1 MRQVTVAATQMA
13 CGPDAPANIAR
24 AEKLVRAAAAQG
36 AQIILIQ
43 ELFESLYFC
52 QDQIHAFFDLA
63 KPLEENAAV
72 KHFAPIAKELGVV
85 LPISVF
91 ERAGQSFFNTIVIPV
106 SYTHLDVYKR
116 QPQGGTANKN
126 DSLDTESL
134 TGSYLWHQMFGVT
147 EAYTN
152 ITGNADSGLYN
163 SGTSNAN
170 GKPNTDSFTT
180 ELDYYPFNTDGPKF
194 FPWVN
199 AKFFV
204 ENTIYPTFNGLA
216 HNYEMCIRDSRY
228 SARRRCVCL
237 WHRRRCR

>member
-1 MRQVTVAATQMA
+1 
-13 CGPDAPANIAR
+13 
-24 AEKLVRAAAAQG
+24 
-36 AQIILIQ
+36 
-43 ELFESLYFC
+43 
-52 QDQIHAFFDLA
+52 
-63 KPLEENAAV
+63 
-72 KHFAPIAKELGVV
+72 
-85 LPISVF
+85 
-91 ERAGQSFFNTIVIPV
+91 
-106 SYTHLDVYKR
+106 
-116 QPQGGTANKN
+116 
-126 DSLDTESL
+126 
-134 TGSYLWHQMFGVT
+134 MFGVT

-216 HNYEMCIRDSRY
+216 HNYDGNGR
-228 SARRRCVCL
+228 SAQANDVWFTGIWL
-237 WHRRRCR
+237 VF